1 MALTMT
7 KSDVHPVGQGQPKKK
22 TENRRA
28 LVSRSNPA
36 PGLSRLD
43 FSAGHGELL
52 QQLIDEMNP
61 VGLIEMHWVKTI
73 AWEMIRMPRA
83 QKMEADFINESSYEP
98 EPPPSFEGIVATRLR
113 PQRDVIETLVRY
125 YQRYEATY
133 FSNLI
138 KALHELERLQRR
150 RKGEAVPAPAA
161 LDLTVKIDAKDNDKV
176 SLPPTIEQ
184 TFLDTDVV
192 TI

>member
-1 MALTMT
+1 MALIMT
-7 KSDVHPVGQGQPKKK
+7 KSDAHPIGQGQPKKK
-22 TENRRA
+22 TSEHGA

-52 QQLIDEMNP
+52 EQLIEEMNP

-83 QKMEADFINESSYEP
+83 QKMEADFINEWSYEP
-98 EPPPSFEGIVATRLR
+98 EPPPSFEGIVAPRLR

-150 RKGEAVPAPAA
+150 RQGEAVPVPAA
-161 LDLTVKIDAKDNDKV
+161 LDLTVKIDAKDNDKE

-184 TFLDTDVV
+184 SFLDADSV

>member
-22 TENRRA
+22 TGNRRA

-161 LDLTVKIDAKDNDKV
+161 LDVNFHMHPKNNQEE

-184 TFLDTDVV
+184 PFAESGDVV
-192 TI
+192 V